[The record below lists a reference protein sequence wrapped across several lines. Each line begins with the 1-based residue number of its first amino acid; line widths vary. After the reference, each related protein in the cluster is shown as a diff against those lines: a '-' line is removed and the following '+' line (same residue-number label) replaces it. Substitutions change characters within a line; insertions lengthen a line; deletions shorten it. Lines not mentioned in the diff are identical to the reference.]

1 MVVRGSDL
9 TLCFWVIGRWGVCVC
24 FIFLVGGVLRGAGGL
39 SWALESLSNH
49 RKYRVMSN
57 SEYKAN

>member
-1 MVVRGSDL
+1 MFLGHWEVG
-9 TLCFWVIGRWGVCVC
+9 CVCVC